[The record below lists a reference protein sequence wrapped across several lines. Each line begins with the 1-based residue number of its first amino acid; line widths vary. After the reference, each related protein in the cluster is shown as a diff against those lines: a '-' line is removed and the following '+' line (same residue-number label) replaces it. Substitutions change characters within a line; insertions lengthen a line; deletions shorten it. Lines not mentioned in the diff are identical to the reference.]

1 MFFKSFF
8 NRKFSFSNINFLI
21 YIIYNFIDVCQTK
34 LTPFYY
40 YIIMLLV
47 KIVSPRKGKHMI
59 PGEIPDLNRYKQS
72 HNLLCCLYTNL
83 TIWRMVKD
91 SNLRRSI
98 NPSTDCFK
106 YAIKVYLKSPPTYIH
121 LHNDNLYNH

>member
-21 YIIYNFIDVCQTK
+21 YIICNFIDVCQTK
-34 LTPFYY
+34 LAPFYY

-59 PGEIPDLNRYKQS
+59 PGEIPDSNRYKQN
-72 HNLLCCLYTNL
+72 HNLSCYLYTNYAK
-83 TIWRMVKD
+83 WRAPKD
-91 SNLRRSI
+91 SNSDQPGWSRICYHYTR
-98 NPSTDCFK
+98 NPF
-106 YAIKVYLKSPPTYIH
+106 IKTP
-121 LHNDNLYNH
+121 DNLHLSLLWSKK